1 MQPQFFTAAQL
12 AEASGRNEK
21 TIRRAILAG
30 RLPAD
35 KDDRGQYQI
44 PAEAGFAVYPR
55 KAPVGQV
62 QDDAEDVLEPELDGS
77 MPPVARTRELP
88 GILEAARRIL
98 ALPYSPENW
107 AALRAVLQP

>member
-1 MQPQFFTAAQL
+1 
-12 AEASGRNEK
+12 
-21 TIRRAILAG
+21 
-30 RLPAD
+30 
-35 KDDRGQYQI
+35 
-44 PAEAGFAVYPR
+44 
-55 KAPVGQV
+55 
-62 QDDAEDVLEPELDGS
+62 